1 VKYSALLQLVT
12 PKRQTLLLILLLL
25 LLGSAISLAN
35 PWIAGLLT
43 ETLLN
48 GPQTGKPDLKTILLA
63 WLGLVAVRGLIGFC
77 SQYYISITGERMLAG
92 LRSRIFDHLQFLPL
106 GYFHDRSPGDTLSL
120 LSNEASIVSRFVTGT
135 LVQLLPLA
143 LTFIGALVIMFVL
156 DAQIALLA
164 AVLMPVYYLA
174 MKLIGRRLRPLS
186 KSWMESYSK
195 MFSMVD
201 ENIHML
207 PVIKAFVR
215 EKHEHQRFEDKNQ
228 ALLTISG
235 QQAMIGAVLGP
246 AITFLASA
254 GLLLLLWLGIS
265 HVESGLL
272 ETGQLVSLLLYAMLL
287 TQPISGLANVY
298 GQVQRTRGAAERLQ
312 DFFAEQP
319 EPQTEDKPELPAIK
333 GDIRFDEV
341 SFSYPGREPLFE
353 DFGLR
358 IAAGETLAI
367 TGPNGAGK
375 STLAWLLMR
384 FAEPGA
390 GRILIDGQD
399 ISDFSLQ
406 SLRSQIGLVA
416 QNTLLVNGTVRDN
429 LAYGN
434 AGASEEEI
442 QKAANAARA
451 SDFIEQL
458 PQGYDTVIGDQ
469 GIKLS
474 GGQRQ
479 RLSLARTLV
488 KNPPILILDEATSM
502 FDPEGEAGFI
512 RECREVLAS
521 RTVILIGHRP
531 TSLALANRVINL
543 ERRDSGPAFVNRSV
557 GSG

>member
-1 VKYSALLQLVT
+1 
-12 PKRQTLLLILLLL
+12 
-25 LLGSAISLAN
+25 
-35 PWIAGLLT
+35 
-43 ETLLN
+43 
-48 GPQTGKPDLKTILLA
+48 
-63 WLGLVAVRGLIGFC
+63 
-77 SQYYISITGERMLAG
+77 
-92 LRSRIFDHLQFLPL
+92 
-106 GYFHDRSPGDTLSL
+106 
-120 LSNEASIVSRFVTGT
+120 
-135 LVQLLPLA
+135 
-143 LTFIGALVIMFVL
+143 
-156 DAQIALLA
+156 
-164 AVLMPVYYLA
+164 
-174 MKLIGRRLRPLS
+174 
-186 KSWMESYSK
+186 

-215 EKHEHQRFEDKNQ
+215 EKHEHRRFEDKNQ

-235 QQAMIGAVLGP
+235 KQAKIGAVLGP

-265 HVESGLL
+265 HVESGVL

-312 DFFAEQP
+312 DFFAEQREPVNRTGPRVKPGVTESRHSGRAQRDP
-319 EPQTEDKPELPAIK
+319 ESIFSTTTSPDLPSLR
-333 GDIRFDEV
+333 GDIKFDAIG
-341 SFSYPGREPLFE
+341 FAYPGREPLFE

-384 FAEPGA
+384 FAEPDA

-399 ISDFSLQ
+399 ISEFSLQ
-406 SLRSQIGLVA
+406 SLRNQIGLVA

-434 AGASEEEI
+434 TGASEEEI
-442 QKAANAARA
+442 KKAANAARA
-451 SDFIEQL
+451 NEFIEQL

-479 RLSLARTLV
+479 RLSLARTLM

-502 FDPEGEAGFI
+502 FDPEGETGFI
-512 RECREVLAS
+512 RKCREVLAS

-557 GSG
+557 GAD